1 MAMPATIR
9 RWTKSLVQSLP
20 NDGNRYE
27 LVAGELLVT
36 PAPAERHQGVAQA
49 VYAAV
54 LEYLRPLGLDLT
66 LYFGPGDISWT
77 RKEIV
82 QPDLFVVA
90 PEDRSHDWTT
100 FKHLRLVV
108 EVLSPS
114 SRRGD
119 RELKRTLYL
128 RHGVETYWIVD
139 PDSRSV
145 EVWHPGD
152 AESATVSD
160 TLTWRV
166 TPDAPELSLDLV
178 ALFER
183 VLR

>member
-9 RWTKSLVQSLP
+9 RWTKELVQSLP

-36 PAPAERHQGVAQA
+36 PAPAERHQSLVREFAVAF
-49 VYAAV
+49 
-54 LEYLRPLGLDLT
+54 LDYLRPLGLGHT
-66 LYFGPGDISWT
+66 IYFAAADISWT
-77 RKEIV
+77 QDDLV

-90 PEDRSHDWTT
+90 PEDVSRDWKT

-119 RELKRTLYL
+119 RVVKRKLYL
-128 RHGVETYWIVD
+128 QNEVETYWVVD
-139 PDSRSV
+139 PDRQV
-145 EVWHPGD
+145 VDVWRPGD
-152 AESATVSD
+152 AEAQIVADSLA
-160 TLTWRV
+160 WRV
-166 TPDAPELSLDLV
+166 TPEAPEL
-178 ALFER
+178 R
-183 VLR
+183 VELTEVFRPLA